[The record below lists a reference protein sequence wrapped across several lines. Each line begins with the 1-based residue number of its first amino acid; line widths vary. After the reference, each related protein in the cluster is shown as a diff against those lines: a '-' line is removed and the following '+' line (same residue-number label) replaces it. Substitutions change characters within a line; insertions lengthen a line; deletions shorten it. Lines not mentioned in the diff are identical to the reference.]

1 MFSPRQGESTLKL
14 AARLRMHD
22 WTAAFIELSIVV
34 VGILLAL
41 QVSTWNQ
48 DRLDRARADNYYR
61 RIHEDL
67 AADRVG
73 IDQTLAYWKKVS
85 AYGRAAIAYGETGQ
99 RVDGSNWKTLLA
111 YYQASQL
118 MPFELEDTT
127 FVEMRD
133 TGDLALIAD
142 ETLRKRLATYYR
154 LTGRGVTAS
163 ILHHDPVYRMQIR
176 GLTPWRVQHYI
187 WDSCFRQLSGAQELI
202 DCPSPISEQDA
213 AAVIET
219 YRHSDTL
226 LQNLRFWMSTLR
238 VSQIVLDTARQ
249 DAIGLAS
256 DVHAARSR

>member
-1 MFSPRQGESTLKL
+1 LKL

-48 DRLDRARADNYYR
+48 DRLDRTRADNYYR

-127 FVEMRD
+127 CVEMRD

-202 DCPSPISEQDA
+202 DCPSPISEEDA

>member
-1 MFSPRQGESTLKL
+1 
-14 AARLRMHD
+14 MHD

-202 DCPSPISEQDA
+202 DCPSPISEEDA

>member
-1 MFSPRQGESTLKL
+1 MKL

-22 WTAAFIELSIVV
+22 WTAAFIELSIGV

-41 QVSTWNQ
+41 QVSTWPQ

-67 AADRVG
+67 VADRAG
-73 IDQTLAYWKKVS
+73 IDQALAYWTKVS

-99 RVDGSNWKTLLA
+99 RVAGSNWKTLLA

-118 MPFELEDTT
+118 LPFELEDTT

-133 TGDLALIAD
+133 TGELALIAD

-202 DCPSPISEQDA
+202 DCPSPISEEDA